1 MQPQAKVITNRE
13 QPWKQSLQKPTITQG
28 WRTVRGSL
36 HRRTRRWST
45 TGKLR
50 DREDGSRGHRGK
62 ESTWLNSVESLS
74 VHLSLHHPQGSRK
87 GFSQMSR
94 VYLGLDDLNC
104 SLRGKHKI
112 LFGELWR
119 QLKLK
124 PDFSIWWDI

>member
-1 MQPQAKVITNRE
+1 MATESEKIHNNPGLEDSPGQFPQKAQEMEYHGKAKRPRGWI
-13 QPWKQSLQKPTITQG
+13 QG
-28 WRTVRGSL
+28 LSGEGRQWI
-36 HRRTRRWST
+36 
-45 TGKLR
+45 
-50 DREDGSRGHRGK
+50 
-62 ESTWLNSVESLS
+62 NSVKSLS
-74 VHLSLHHPQGSRK
+74 VHLSLHHPQGSQK

-104 SLRGKHKI
+104 SLCGKHKI